1 MQFNVNLH
9 SIHVSFSDQSDS
21 DDENEGNDQEYASL
35 DSVPSDNSLQGG
47 TFSPRSSE
55 PPSLTESMHLM
66 DEILSDKTMD
76 RLKKIDKLEAI
87 LSAATLLPTDP
98 VSICYCM
105 YLVSDNNWICGI
117 CRSTRMPRMR
127 SFRITTIT
135 EWT

>member
-1 MQFNVNLH
+1 MHFNP
-9 SIHVSFSDQSDS
+9 FRCFFPCSDQSDS
-21 DDENEGNDQEYASL
+21 DDENEGNEQEYASL

-76 RLKKIDKLEAI
+76 RLSKIDKLEAI

-98 VSICYCM
+98 VSKDL
-105 YLVSDNNWICGI
+105 LVEQKK
-117 CRSTRMPRMR
+117 RRRH
-127 SFRITTIT
+127 
-135 EWT
+135 